1 MANFIEY
8 ASKAQEELNGELQK
22 VSKKEAE
29 LAEKAKLLASH
40 DLELEKRQAELA
52 EKETEYL
59 AKKEEL
65 SLWEGKRIRE
75 ENVQVMFDEA
85 NRKEVESQKR
95 LKDAQDAVILA
106 DQKLAELSKR
116 ELALSE
122 KEKTY
127 KDDVMKEMMQKMLG
141 R

>member
-22 VSKKEAE
+22 LAKRETE
-29 LAEKAKLLASH
+29 LAEKSKLLASREI
-40 DLELEKRQAELA
+40 ELEKKQSELA
-52 EKETEYL
+52 TRDAEYT

-65 SLWEGKRIRE
+65 SIWEGKKIRE
-75 ENVQVMFDEA
+75 ESVQVMFDEA
-85 NRKEVESQKR
+85 NRKEVESEKR
-95 LKDAQDAVILA
+95 LKDAKDAVILA

-116 ELALSE
+116 ELALTE

>member
-22 VSKKEAE
+22 LSKKEAE

>member
-22 VSKKEAE
+22 LSKKEAE

-85 NRKEVESQKR
+85 NRKEGESQKR